1 MKPYFYTLLTAG
13 GLLLLAPSPAQA
25 ARHSFTETPA
35 EAQRKVVARE
45 KVATEKKALK
55 MSRTSSHKSK
65 NAMTRLN
72 HSMLVLLG
80 LEASKRVVS
89 PLKRDLQLHRHQQQ
103 LKARARQESK
113 AHRTRCIRQMK

>member
-25 ARHSFTETPA
+25 ARHLSTETPA

-65 NAMTRLN
+65 SAMTRLN
-72 HSMLVLLG
+72 HNMLVLLG